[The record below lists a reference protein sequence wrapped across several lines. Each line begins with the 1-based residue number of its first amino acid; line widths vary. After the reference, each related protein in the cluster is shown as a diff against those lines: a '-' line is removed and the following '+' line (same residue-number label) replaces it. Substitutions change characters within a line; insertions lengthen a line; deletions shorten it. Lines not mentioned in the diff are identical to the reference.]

1 MMRKLISTSLRFRVL
16 VTAVAVGL
24 LVAGA
29 VQLKDARVDLHPE
42 FTPTFVEIQTEALG
56 LSAQEVEELITA
68 PMEADLLNG
77 VAWLKDIRSES
88 VPGLSSVRLTFEP
101 GTPLYRARQVVQERM
116 AQAFALPGVSKP
128 PQILQPVSS
137 TSRTMMIGLSSKTL
151 SLIDI
156 SQLARWTIK
165 PRLMGVQGVAAVS
178 SFGHRERQLQVRVDP
193 KRLNEKGV
201 ELLDVVEASG
211 NALWVSP
218 LSFLEASTP
227 GAGGFIETD
236 AQRLG
241 IQHVSPIESA
251 GDLAQVSL
259 PPKGG
264 SGAAGAG
271 GDQGGAG
278 AALRL
283 GDVADVVE
291 DHQPLIGDATLESG
305 PGLILVVEKLPGANT
320 VEVTKGVEQALNI
333 LAPGLKGLEI
343 DTTLF
348 RPADY
353 VEDAKNNVGLALA
366 AALVLLVALLA
377 FAFYHWRAALVSVA
391 TVLVSLVVAALVLKL
406 RGHTFNSMVLA
417 GLAIAVGAVVDDA
430 ISGTERVLRR
440 IRERGD
446 KPVVSTVVDATL
458 EVRTSLVYALVF
470 VLLPVM
476 PAFFMGD
483 LFGAFGRPLAISYA
497 MALATSMI
505 TALMLTPA
513 LSLLLLNGRVAARQS
528 GLLARLQGR
537 YEGLLR
543 RLLATPKPALVT
555 VGVLTLIGL
564 VALPSL
570 RRSSLP
576 ELKERDFVVELEAA
590 PGTSLQKMK
599 QISDEVSNQ
608 LRAVPGVRKV
618 ASHAGRATNSDKVA
632 NVNQADLW
640 VSLDPDVD
648 YGTAVK
654 AMKKVVAAQHGG
666 LDKDVLTYTQ
676 ARLKD
681 VKSGADAPIV
691 VRVFGNEPETLAAKA
706 KEVGDAVGKVEGIRD
721 LQVEVPVSE
730 PTLQVEVNLEKAQ
743 KFGVK
748 PGDVRRTA
756 AYLLAG
762 VEVGQLYYDQK
773 IFEVVVWGTPEIR
786 QDEAAIR
793 NLLIDTPAGGQVRLE
808 EVADVRRVN
817 APDVVER
824 EGAFRRIDI
833 SASVQGRSRSA
844 VATDVKDVL
853 SHMTFPL
860 EYRAELLGT
869 YADKKAAESRL
880 LWLGALV
887 ALGMVLLLQAAFG
900 SWKLGV
906 LFAAA
911 LPVALV
917 GGVLAALA
925 GGGAV
930 TMGSAVG
937 LLTVL
942 GIAARNGIVLIR
954 RYQQLER
961 REGESFGLD
970 LVLKGARERLTP
982 TLMTALA
989 TGLVFL
995 PVVVLGDRAGYEVLH
1010 PMAIVI
1016 LGGLVTATLVNVF
1029 VTPGIYLNFGNIKTD
1044 TEIDLTLF
1052 EEELSLTDRQP
1063 APVNGADPAPL
1074 AGAGAGVEA

>member
-1 MMRKLISTSLRFRVL
+1 MMRKLINTGLRLRVL
-16 VTAVAVGL
+16 VTVVAVGI
-24 LVAGA
+24 VFAG
-29 VQLKDARVDLHPE
+29 VTQLRDARVDLHPE
-42 FTPTFVEIQTEALG
+42 FTPTIVEVQTEALG
-56 LSAQEVEELITA
+56 LSAQEVEQLITS
-68 PMEADLLNG
+68 PTEADLLNG
-77 VAWLKDIRSES
+77 VAWLQDIRSES
-88 VPGLSSVRLTFEP
+88 VPGLSSIVMTFEP

-128 PQILQPVSS
+128 PQMLQPVSS
-137 TSRTMMIGLSSKTL
+137 TSRTMMIGLSSKSL

-165 PRLMGVQGVAAVS
+165 PRLMGVEGVANVS
-178 SFGHRERQLQVRVDP
+178 TFGHRERQLQVQVDP
-193 KRLNEKGV
+193 KNLNGKGV
-201 ELLDVVEASG
+201 ALSDVVEATG

-227 GAGGFIETD
+227 GTGGFIETN

-241 IQHVSPIESA
+241 IQHISPIESA
-251 GDLAQVSL
+251 GDLAQVAL
-259 PPKGG
+259 PPKDGA
-264 SGAAGAG
+264 SGAAGPAG
-271 GDQGGAG
+271 GAAG
-278 AALRL
+278 PSLRL
-283 GDVADVVE
+283 GDVAKVVE
-291 DHQPLIGDATLESG
+291 DHQPLIGDATLDSG
-305 PGLILVVEKLPGANT
+305 PGIVMVIEKLPGANT
-320 VEVTKGVEQALNI
+320 VEVTKGVEEALGI
-333 LAPGLKGLEI
+333 LKPGLKGLDL
-343 DTTLF
+343 DTSLF

-353 VEDAKNNVGLALA
+353 VKDAKSNVGLALLA
-366 AALVLLVALLA
+366 GLFLLVALLA
-377 FAFYHWRAALVSVA
+377 FAFYQWRAALVSVV
-391 TVLVSLVVAALVLKL
+391 TVVVSLVAAALVLHL
-406 RGHTFNSMVLA
+406 RGHTFNSMVVA

-440 IRERGD
+440 LREAGD
-446 KPVVSTVVDATL
+446 KPVVSTIGEATL
-458 EVRTSLVYALVF
+458 ELRGSLLYALIF
-470 VLLPVM
+470 VLLPIV
-476 PAFFMGD
+476 PVFFMGD
-483 LFGAFGRPLAISYA
+483 IFGAFGRPLAISYA
-497 MALATSMI
+497 LALAASML

-513 LSLLLLNGRVAARQS
+513 LSLLLLSRTSPARET
-528 GLLARLQGR
+528 GLASRLHHR
-537 YEGLLR
+537 YEGLLG
-543 RLLATPKPALVT
+543 RLLSTPKPALLT
-555 VGVLTLIGL
+555 VGVLALVGL

-570 RRSSLP
+570 RRSELP

-599 QISDEVSNQ
+599 EISSDVSSQ

-618 ASHAGRATNSDKVA
+618 ASHAGRAITSDKVA

-640 VSLDPDVD
+640 VSLDSDAD
-648 YGTAVK
+648 YGKTVK
-654 AMKKVVAAQHGG
+654 AMKKVVAAQNGG
-666 LDKDVLTYTQ
+666 LDKDILTYTQ

-691 VRVFGNEPETLAAKA
+691 VRVYGNEHEALSAKA
-706 KEVGDAVGKVEGIRD
+706 KEVGDAVGKIKGIKD

-730 PTLQVEVNLEKAQ
+730 PTLEVEVNLEKAQ
-743 KFGVK
+743 KFGIK

-793 NLLIDTPAGGQVRLE
+793 NLLIDTPNGGQVRLE

-817 APDVVER
+817 SPDVVER
-824 EGAFRRIDI
+824 EGAFRRIDV
-833 SASVQGRSRSA
+833 SASVAGRSRSA
-844 VATDVKDVL
+844 VASDVNDAI
-853 SHMTFPL
+853 SRMSFPL
-860 EYRAELLGT
+860 EFRAELLGT
-869 YADKKAAESRL
+869 YSDKKAAEQRL
-880 LWLGALV
+880 LWLGAL
-887 ALGMVLLLQAAFG
+887 AGLGMVLLLQAAFG
-900 SWKLGV
+900 SWRLGF
-906 LFAAA
+906 LFALA

-925 GGGAV
+925 GGGTV
-930 TMGSAVG
+930 TIGSAVG

-961 REGESFGLD
+961 REGHSFGLD
-970 LVLKGARERLTP
+970 LVLKGARERLAP

-989 TGLVFL
+989 TGIVFL
-995 PVVVLGDRAGYEVLH
+995 PVLVLGDRPGYEVLH

-1029 VTPGIYLNFGNIKTD
+1029 VTPGIYLNFGNVKTD

-1052 EEELSLTDRQP
+1052 EEELTLPERPVSVPTTD
-1063 APVNGADPAPL
+1063 APAPL
-1074 AGAGAGVEA
+1074 AEAGAGVES

>member
-1 MMRKLISTSLRFRVL
+1 MMRKLINTSLRFRVL
-16 VTAVAVGL
+16 VTVVAAGI
-24 LVAGA
+24 LVAG
-29 VQLKDARVDLHPE
+29 VTQLRDARVDLHPE
-42 FTPTFVEIQTEALG
+42 FTPTIVEVQTEALG
-56 LSAQEVEELITA
+56 LSAQEVEQLITS
-68 PMEADLLNG
+68 PTEADLLNG
-77 VAWLKDIRSES
+77 VAWLDSIRSES
-88 VPGLSSVRLTFEP
+88 VPGLSSIVMTFEP
-101 GTPLYRARQVVQERM
+101 GTPLYRARQAVQERM
-116 AQAFALPGVSKP
+116 SQAFALPGVSKP
-128 PQILQPVSS
+128 PQMLQPVSS

-165 PRLMGVQGVAAVS
+165 PRLMGVQGVANVS
-178 SFGHRERQLQVRVDP
+178 TFGHRERQLQVQVDP
-193 KRLNEKGV
+193 KGLNDKGV
-201 ELLDVVEASG
+201 GLLDVVEATG

-227 GAGGFIETD
+227 GTGGFIETD

-251 GDLAQVSL
+251 GDLAQVAL

-264 SGAAGAG
+264 EGAAGAAPQPDG
-271 GDQGGAG
+271 SPS
-278 AALRL
+278 LRL
-283 GDVADVVE
+283 GDVATVVE
-291 DHQPLIGDATLESG
+291 DHQPLIGDATLDSG
-305 PGLILVVEKLPGANT
+305 SGIVMVVEKLPGANT
-320 VEVTKGVEQALNI
+320 VEVTKGVEEALNV
-333 LAPGLKGLEI
+333 LRPGLKGLEL

-353 VEDAKNNVGLALA
+353 IKDAKSNVGLAIL

-391 TVLVSLVVAALVLKL
+391 TVVVSLVAAALVLHL

-417 GLAIAVGAVVDDA
+417 GLAIAVGVVVDDA
-430 ISGTERVLRR
+430 ISGTERVVRRLR
-440 IRERGD
+440 EAGD
-446 KPVVSTVVDATL
+446 KPVASTVAEATL
-458 EVRTSLVYALVF
+458 EVRGSLLYALIF
-470 VLLPVM
+470 VLLPVV
-476 PAFFMGD
+476 PVFFMGD
-483 LFGAFGRPLAISYA
+483 IFGAFGRPLAISYA
-497 MALATSMI
+497 LALSASMV

-513 LSLLLLNGRVAARQS
+513 LGLLLLSRTASARES
-528 GLLARLQGR
+528 GLLTRLQGR

-543 RLLATPKPALVT
+543 RLLSTPKPALLT
-555 VGVLTLIGL
+555 VGVLALVGLI
-564 VALPSL
+564 ALPSL
-570 RRSSLP
+570 RRSTLP
-576 ELKERDFVVELEAA
+576 ELKERDFLIEIEAA

-599 QISDEVSNQ
+599 EITGGVSSQ
-608 LRAVPGVRKV
+608 LRGVPGVRKV
-618 ASHAGRATNSDKVA
+618 ASHAGRAITSDKVA

-640 VSLDPDVD
+640 VSIDPDAD
-648 YGTAVK
+648 YGKTVK
-654 AMKKVVAAQHGG
+654 AMKKVVAAQNGG
-666 LDKDVLTYTQ
+666 LDRDILTYTQ

-691 VRVFGNEPETLAAKA
+691 VRAYGNEHETLSAKA
-706 KEVGDAVGKVEGIRD
+706 KEIGEAVGKVKGITD

-730 PTLQVEVNLEKAQ
+730 PTLEVEVNLEKAQ

-762 VEVGQLYYDQK
+762 VEVGQLFYDQK

-793 NLLIDTPAGGQVRLE
+793 NLLIDTPTGGQVRLE

-817 APDVVER
+817 SPDVVER

-833 SASVQGRSRSA
+833 SASVAGRSRSA
-844 VATDVKDVL
+844 VASDVKEAINN
-853 SHMTFPL
+853 MNFPL
-860 EYRAELLGT
+860 EFRAELLGT
-869 YADKKAAESRL
+869 YSDKKAAENRL
-880 LWLGALV
+880 LWLGALA

-900 SWKLGV
+900 SWRLGF
-906 LFAAA
+906 LFALV

-925 GGGAV
+925 GGGTV
-930 TMGSAVG
+930 TIGSAVG

-961 REGESFGLD
+961 REGELFGLD
-970 LVLKGARERLTP
+970 LVLKGARERLAP

-995 PVVVLGDRAGYEVLH
+995 PVIVLGDRPGYEVLH
-1010 PMAIVI
+1010 PMGIVI

-1029 VTPGIYLNFGNIKTD
+1029 VTPGIYLNVGSVKTD

-1052 EEELSLTDRQP
+1052 EEELTVPDR
-1063 APVNGADPAPL
+1063 PVAVPNGAAPAPL
-1074 AGAGAGVEA
+1074 AGAGAGVES